1 MKYAVKKHII
11 CFLAVFLF
19 AVSAAAQGDEV
30 RFIDVD
36 QYLAAKD
43 NVMLLD
49 VRSAKSRKL
58 SRQEIPGEIWLDPKN
73 EEALD
78 SFLKTADTE
87 KAYVIFC
94 SCPEDKYSIRIAQV
108 LADCNFEKVFVLK
121 DGWDAL
127 RREEDIEKV
136 NIER

>member
-49 VRSAKSRKL
+49 VRSAKSRKP
-58 SRQEIPGEIWLDPKN
+58 QPG
-73 EEALD
+73 
-78 SFLKTADTE
+78 
-87 KAYVIFC
+87 
-94 SCPEDKYSIRIAQV
+94 
-108 LADCNFEKVFVLK
+108 
-121 DGWDAL
+121 
-127 RREEDIEKV
+127 
-136 NIER
+136 

>member
-1 MKYAVKKHII
+1 M
-11 CFLAVFLF
+11 
-19 AVSAAAQGDEV
+19 
-30 RFIDVD
+30 RFIDID

-49 VRSAKSRKL
+49 VRSVKSRSL
-58 SRQEIPGEIWLDPKN
+58 SRQEIPGEIWLNPKN
-73 EEALD
+73 EEALE

-94 SCPEDKYSIRIAQV
+94 ACPEDKYSIRIAQV
-108 LADCNFEKVFVLK
+108 LACRNFEKVFVLK

-136 NIER
+136 NIEQ